1 MIEIKGLKKSFGKHE
16 VLRGIDLTI
25 QDKEVVVIIGR
36 PGPARVRFSAV
47 SITWKNRRP
56 AKSSSTASA

>member
-25 QDKEVVVIIGR
+25 QDKEVVVIKIGR
-36 PGPARVRFSAV
+36 ASCRERV
-47 SITWKNRRP
+47 
-56 AKSSSTASA
+56 